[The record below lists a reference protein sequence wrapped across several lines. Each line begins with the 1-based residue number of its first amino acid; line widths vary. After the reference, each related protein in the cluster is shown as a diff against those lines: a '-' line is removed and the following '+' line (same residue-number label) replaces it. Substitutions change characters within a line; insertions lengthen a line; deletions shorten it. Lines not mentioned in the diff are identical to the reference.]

1 MGILAGNKPVNAI
14 KGIASDYMNSYTDI
28 ASNIAY
34 SAVREF
40 GSKKSAKS
48 VANAMRNNPLNTTVG
63 SIAAG
68 SALTGSI
75 GYGLYSATHN

>member
-1 MGILAGNKPVNAI
+1 
-14 KGIASDYMNSYTDI
+14 MNSYTDI

-63 SIAAG
+63 SIAVG
-68 SALTGSI
+68 SAITGGI
-75 GYGLYSATHN
+75 GYGLYKATHN

>member
-1 MGILAGNKPVNAI
+1 MSWLNSNKAFGAI

-48 VANAMRNNPLNTTVG
+48 VANTMRNNPIKTTVG

-68 SALTGSI
+68 TAITGGI
-75 GYGLYSATHN
+75 GYGLYSAIHD

>member
-1 MGILAGNKPVNAI
+1 MSWLNSNKAFGAI

-75 GYGLYSATHN
+75 GYGLYKATHN